1 MRSVWSYLDRR
12 ARNLEA
18 KLSAFERMEDNLNKL
33 NAGQLVIA
41 VEEEIVKQVFKDTGI
56 TRGRGIT
63 TISQLEKAI
72 DHERSFDGMFTA
84 EETKR
89 LKTTFENLQCVLSFN
104 SKHLQCIKQLK
115 KLRVTPAHPVFNKE
129 KMEYAVED
137 LPNSALSNT
146 CMKQKSQDLLR
157 CMRN

>member
-1 MRSVWSYLDRR
+1 
-12 ARNLEA
+12 
-18 KLSAFERMEDNLNKL
+18 
-33 NAGQLVIA
+33 
-41 VEEEIVKQVFKDTGI
+41 
-56 TRGRGIT
+56 
-63 TISQLEKAI
+63 
-72 DHERSFDGMFTA
+72 MFTT

-115 KLRVTPAHPVFNKE
+115 KLRVTPAHPAFNKE
-129 KMEYAVED
+129 KMEYAIED
-137 LPNSALSNT
+137 LPNSALSIT